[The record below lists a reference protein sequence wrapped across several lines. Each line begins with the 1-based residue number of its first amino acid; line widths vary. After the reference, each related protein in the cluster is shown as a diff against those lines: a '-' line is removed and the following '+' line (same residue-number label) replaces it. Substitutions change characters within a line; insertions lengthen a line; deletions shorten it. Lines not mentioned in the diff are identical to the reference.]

1 MQMDRD
7 TGCVSDETRVRD
19 FVSILIFGQKQTLS
33 IVILFYEVLILREIH
48 LRAASGDSTTSLLV
62 AVSDGP

>member
-1 MQMDRD
+1 MQMDKD

-33 IVILFYEVLILREIH
+33 IVIL
-48 LRAASGDSTTSLLV
+48 
-62 AVSDGP
+62 